1 MSDLPAP
8 PSASTDPWVVP
19 TPDVGE
25 RPTRVRYGVL
35 AFLAAMTFI
44 LYLDR
49 SCINQAAPI
58 IKKELGI
65 SETQKGIIFGA
76 FTIAYALFE
85 IPAGRWGDRYG
96 SRRIL
101 TRIVLWWSV
110 FTALTGAC
118 WGFASLIIVR
128 FLFGAG
134 EAGALPNSARIL
146 RSWF

>member
-8 PSASTDPWVVP
+8 PSASIDPWAAP

-58 IKKELGI
+58 IKKELG
-65 SETQKGIIFGA
+65 
-76 FTIAYALFE
+76 
-85 IPAGRWGDRYG
+85 DRK
-96 SRRIL
+96 
-101 TRIVLWWSV
+101 SV
-110 FTALTGAC
+110 
-118 WGFASLIIVR
+118 V
-128 FLFGAG
+128 
-134 EAGALPNSARIL
+134 
-146 RSWF
+146 